1 MRAWI
6 IASLVLPGAIAA
18 QQDPPPAAPAHL
30 SRADEIR
37 YARSAAPEEISKG
50 AKIWVLENGHYVVAE
65 QGNGGVACMVL
76 HSTATSFE
84 PQCGDTEAD
93 ETVLAIER
101 FRTEQR
107 IAGKTADGIK
117 AEVDDCLASGRFRS
131 PKRPAL
137 VYMLSSSQVL
147 VDQKGNLNRFM
158 PHLMVFYPFMKNSAM
173 GLTPSKSMDIPGV
186 VQEGTPM
193 SALVVI
199 ARDWVDPA
207 KTP

>member
-6 IASLVLPGAIAA
+6 IASLVPGVIAA
-18 QQDPPPAAPAHL
+18 QQNSPPSAPANL

-37 YARSAAPEEISKG
+37 YARSAAPNEISQG
-50 AKIWVLENGHYVVAE
+50 AKVWVLENGHYRVAE
-65 QGNGGVACMVL
+65 QGTGAVACMVIR
-76 HSTATSFE
+76 STATSFE
-84 PQCGDTEAD
+84 PQCGDMEAD

-101 FRTEQR
+101 FRVEQR
-107 IAGKTADGIK
+107 IAGKTPDAIK
-117 AEVDDCLASGRFRS
+117 GAVDECLTSGRFRS

-147 VDQKGNLNRFM
+147 INAKGNATRFM
-158 PHLMVFYPFMKNSAM
+158 PHLMIFYPFMKNSTM
-173 GLTPSKSMDIPGV
+173 GIAASESMDIPSV

-193 SALVVI
+193 SALVVV

>member
-1 MRAWI
+1 
-6 IASLVLPGAIAA
+6 
-18 QQDPPPAAPAHL
+18 
-30 SRADEIR
+30 
-37 YARSAAPEEISKG
+37 
-50 AKIWVLENGHYVVAE
+50 VLENGHYLVAE
-65 QGNGGVACMVL
+65 QGTGAVACMVIR
-76 HSTATSFE
+76 STATSFE
-84 PQCGDTEAD
+84 PQCGDMEAD

-107 IAGKTADGIK
+107 IAGKTPDGIK
-117 AEVDDCLASGRFRS
+117 AEIDDCLASGRFRS

-147 VDQKGNLNRFM
+147 VDAKGKANRFM
-158 PHLMVFYPFMKNSAM
+158 PHLMIFYPFMKNSTM
-173 GLTPSKSMDIPGV
+173 GLTTSTSMDIPGV

-193 SALVVI
+193 SALIFI